1 MVDAFLPY
9 RKGHANMPNRIA
21 EPPDGP
27 RPPHPGLTL
36 HVYKV
41 DRHGTVTEDQGPRTF
56 RIDPKNPP
64 PLFPTRTAPCACP
77 RCTTPPD
84 LTTMRTTLA
93 RLLDGKGNPATPP
106 PPDLPTLIETLRGH
120 LHLLLPEVEAA
131 ALKLGKDSVLR
142 YCCLA
147 CIGEARQK
155 LGTGPHPQG
164 EYRRALRLAHSLNA
178 LCEHYEELIPRAT
191 P

>member
-1 MVDAFLPY
+1 
-9 RKGHANMPNRIA
+9 MPNRTA
-21 EPPDGP
+21 EPPDRP

-41 DRHGTVTEDQGPRTF
+41 DRHGTITEDQGPRTF
-56 RIDPKNPP
+56 RVDPKLPP
-64 PLFPTRTAPCACP
+64 TPFPARTTPCTCP
-77 RCTTPPD
+77 RCREAALSAPPD

-93 RLLDGKGNPATPP
+93 RLLGPEGNPVTPP
-106 PPDLPTLIETLRGH
+106 PPDPDLDPLIETLRGH
-120 LHLLLPEVEAA
+120 LHLLLPEIEAA
-131 ALKLGKDSVLR
+131 ALKLDKDSVLR

-147 CIGEARQK
+147 CVGEARQK

-178 LCEHYEELIPRAT
+178 LCEHYEELAPT
-191 P
+191 S